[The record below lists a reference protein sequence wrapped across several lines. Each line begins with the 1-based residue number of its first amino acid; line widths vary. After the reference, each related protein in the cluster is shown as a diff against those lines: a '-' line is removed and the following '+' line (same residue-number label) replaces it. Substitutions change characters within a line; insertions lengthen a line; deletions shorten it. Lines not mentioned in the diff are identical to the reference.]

1 MNPLRQFRKIPDEV
15 IKKLEKKSLSWD
27 RFYDLS
33 HNEIG
38 ELIRMPKMGK
48 AIHRLDWKLI
58 IKKFI

>member
-48 AIHRLDWKLI
+48 AIHRLD
-58 IKKFI
+58 